1 MIIPLQITWRDV
13 APSDAIEADI
23 RAKARKLDQF
33 YDHIVS
39 CRVLVEASHRHHHK
53 GNLYRIRIE
62 IEVPDKE
69 LVVTRDPGDEHAHED
84 IYVAIRDAFD
94 AARRQ
99 VQDYVD
105 IRRRHVKRHDEHR
118 TARVLFTNPE
128 EGYGFLR
135 TADGREIY
143 FHRNA
148 LINADLDGLEDG
160 TEVMFVEEHGQE
172 GPQAKQVSVGK
183 HHPPTMQP

>member
-13 APSDAIEADI
+13 DRSAAVENDI
-23 RAKARKLDQF
+23 RAKARKLDHF
-33 YDHIVS
+33 YEHIVS

-62 IEVPDKE
+62 IEVPDDE
-69 LVVTRDPGDEHAHED
+69 IVVTRDPAENHAHED
-84 IYVAIRDAFD
+84 IYVAVRDAFD

-99 VQDYVD
+99 LQDYVR
-105 IRRRHVKRHDEHR
+105 IRRHDVKRHDEHR
-118 TARVLFTNPE
+118 TGRVFFTRPNE
-128 EGYGFLR
+128 DYGFIR
-135 TADGREIY
+135 TDDGREIY

-148 LINADLDGLEDG
+148 LINADLGALEDG
-160 TEVMFVEEHGQE
+160 IEVLYVEEQGRE

-183 HHPPTMQP
+183 HHRPTQS